1 MSTVLSFPHCVNRL
15 VFDTGQPY
23 DRFRGRYEA
32 EVPSAHSQ
40 PVTVAGT

>member
-15 VFDTGQPY
+15 VFDTSQPY
-23 DRFRGRYEA
+23 DRLRDRYEA
-32 EVPSAHSQ
+32 EVLSADSQ